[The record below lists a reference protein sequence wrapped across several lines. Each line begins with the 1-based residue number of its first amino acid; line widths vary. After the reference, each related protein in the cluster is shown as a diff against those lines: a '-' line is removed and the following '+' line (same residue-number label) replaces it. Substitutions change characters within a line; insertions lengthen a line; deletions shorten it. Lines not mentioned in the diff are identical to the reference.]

1 MDRIQ
6 TVTHKG
12 KQIVVVD
19 YGGLTATEY
28 PAVMR
33 RAMAFIAG
41 LGKGEVLTAT
51 VVAGTRFGV
60 GTTDDV
66 KAYSAHI
73 RPYVKASAVVGLSG
87 LQKVIFATV
96 RPFLSQNLQAFD
108 DLEKA
113 KEWLASQG

>member
-1 MDRIQ
+1 MNRIQ

-12 KQIVVVD
+12 KQVVVVD
-19 YGGLTATEY
+19 YSGLGANEY

-33 RAMAFIAG
+33 QAMAFIAK
-41 LGKGEVLTAT
+41 LPKGQVLTAT
-51 VVAGTRFGV
+51 LLEGTRFGV
-60 GTTDDV
+60 GTTDDI

-73 RPYVKASAVVGLSG
+73 RPYVKASAVVGMSG

-113 KEWLASQG
+113 KDWLASQA

>member
-6 TVTHKG
+6 IVSHKG

-19 YGGLTATEY
+19 FSGLSATEY
-28 PAVMR
+28 PAVMHQ
-33 RAMAFIAG
+33 AMRFIG
-41 LGKGEVLTAT
+41 GMNKGEVLTAT
-51 VVAGTRFGV
+51 VIEGTRFGV

-96 RPFLSQNLQAFD
+96 RPFLSQNLQSFD

-113 KEWLASQG
+113 KDWLASQG